1 MILPWRVPIAEIGY
15 EGKDKV
21 RNPCGQHGGRAGID
35 GKGRGD
41 GLEHDVAEAQAQADT
56 QIEAHSS
63 LSLSRRERESDDGED
78 EGGEGHGDALVELHL
93 VLHDIA
99 RAAARLLGDV
109 VEELGRGEG
118 LLLALG
124 IDQVGGFHEDDRV
137 LDVAGDDPL
146 AQADQRARLP
156 VGGLPVVLRV
166 GDRVVLDLHGRHVA
180 DQLLA
185 FKLVE
190 GEAVAA
196 LVAVVV
202 VLDVGHR
209 ALAHLQLD
217 VLRRSVL
224 LGVAVERLEVLADDR
239 AVGDDEAVEVEG
251 DAGDEHARDHVGAHQ
266 PPEGDARG
274 EHRDDLGVAGQLR
287 GEEDDGNEH
296 EERGEEV
303 GVVGDEVG
311 VVVEDDGTPG
321 RMVLRKLREVLV
333 EVEDQG
339 DGDDQH
345 DGEYVGADKLPD
357 DVPVE
362 TTEKVLGRQLAQ
374 HTRHPGPRP
383 AYRLGLGHPAPHLV
397 YGLSHL
403 HVEKFVFRVCPA
415 NVKEPGLYPPPEL
428 IDDGRLPLGEV
439 ALEDVGPGVGDEP
452 QVEGEVVDAGYLH
465 RQQLARLEEV
475 VEVGLGGDAVDLA
488 ARGVEGREVGLPL
501 LVAHVHRALVGEEHG
516 VAAVARGHHAVEHID
531 TAGDALQQVLGR
543 AHTHEV
549 ARLVLGQDGVDDL
562 DHLVHHLGGLAHG
575 QSANGIALGALV
587 GDVLS
592 RLAPQVGIG
601 AALDDRKEGLGVA
614 VEGLG
619 LAETLEAAVEPAL
632 GKPKAVLGVGVVA
645 LARRTLVE
653 RHDDVGTDDALDVHH
668 ALGGEDVLRT
678 VDVGS
683 KLAALLREL
692 ADAREGEDLE
702 AAGVGEDRAVPT
714 VEAMEA
720 TSGPEHLAAGA
731 EVEVVGVAQDDLGLH
746 LLLEFAEVDSLHAA
760 HRAHGHEDGGE
771 DLAMGRLNAA
781 GPRVAVGVGVLQFE
795 RHWPFS
801 SF

>member
-124 IDQVGGFHEDDRV
+124 IDQVGGLHEDDRV

-185 FKLVE
+185 LKLVE

-403 HVEKFVFRVCPA
+403 HVEKFVF
-415 NVKEPGLYPPPEL
+415 
-428 IDDGRLPLGEV
+428 
-439 ALEDVGPGVGDEP
+439 
-452 QVEGEVVDAGYLH
+452 
-465 RQQLARLEEV
+465 
-475 VEVGLGGDAVDLA
+475 
-488 ARGVEGREVGLPL
+488 
-501 LVAHVHRALVGEEHG
+501 
-516 VAAVARGHHAVEHID
+516 
-531 TAGDALQQVLGR
+531 
-543 AHTHEV
+543 
-549 ARLVLGQDGVDDL
+549 
-562 DHLVHHLGGLAHG
+562 
-575 QSANGIALGALV
+575 
-587 GDVLS
+587 
-592 RLAPQVGIG
+592 
-601 AALDDRKEGLGVA
+601 
-614 VEGLG
+614 
-619 LAETLEAAVEPAL
+619 
-632 GKPKAVLGVGVVA
+632 
-645 LARRTLVE
+645 
-653 RHDDVGTDDALDVHH
+653 
-668 ALGGEDVLRT
+668 
-678 VDVGS
+678 
-683 KLAALLREL
+683 
-692 ADAREGEDLE
+692 
-702 AAGVGEDRAVPT
+702 
-714 VEAMEA
+714 
-720 TSGPEHLAAGA
+720 
-731 EVEVVGVAQDDLGLH
+731 
-746 LLLEFAEVDSLHAA
+746 
-760 HRAHGHEDGGE
+760 
-771 DLAMGRLNAA
+771 
-781 GPRVAVGVGVLQFE
+781 
-795 RHWPFS
+795 
-801 SF
+801 